1 MKRFLTTTRRLLAL
15 AGLAALL
22 AGQAAIAQAER
33 PVAVAD
39 RVVLLVDEI
48 HALRNF
54 PVVLAD
60 KLGYLKNGN
69 MAVTVMNVR
78 YDVSHADMLAD
89 GRVDAVMAY
98 YHHNVVNQAQGR
110 PSQAIVTL
118 GVTPGMKVMVAAGA
132 RERFKTT
139 ADLKGAHFISGGAG
153 SAKTTLANGLVLAGG
168 HALADY
174 NRQGSESKDANV
186 EALRSGTA
194 DLVVAP
200 IPDDQFYESRAG
212 ASVFADLTSADG
224 TKKALGTLF
233 PSSTVFMASERVAA
247 HPEMAQHLADAFV
260 RTLKF
265 INSHSAEEIAAL
277 IPPEIKGKDNAAYL
291 RVLKEQMRMFAN
303 DGSMPAD
310 GAQKELKLLA
320 EANPKY
326 KGVVLE
332 QTYTNRFVTEALK
345 KYR

>member
-1 MKRFLTTTRRLLAL
+1 MKRLAHIL
-15 AGLAALL
+15 VAALALL
-22 AGQAAIAQAER
+22 AGQNALPQAER

-39 RVVLLVDEI
+39 RVLLLVDEI

-60 KLGYLKNGN
+60 RLGYLKSGT

-78 YDVSHADMLAD
+78 YDVGHADMLAD

-98 YHHNVVNQAQGR
+98 YHHNVVNHAQGR
-110 PSQAIVTL
+110 PSQAVVTL
-118 GVTPGMKVMVAAGA
+118 GVTPGMKVLVTNTAHT
-132 RERFKTT
+132 RYKTF
-139 ADLKGAHFISGGAG
+139 ADLKGARIISGGAG

-174 NRQGSESKDANV
+174 NRLGSESKDANA
-186 EALRSGTA
+186 EALRSGGA

-200 IPDDQFYESRAG
+200 IPDDGFYESRGVAG
-212 ASVFADLTSADG
+212 LFADLTGLEA
-224 TKKALGTLF
+224 TRKALGAPF
-233 PSSTVFMASERVAA
+233 PSSTIFMANERVAA

-277 IPPEIKGKDNAAYL
+277 IPPEIKGKDPAAYL
-291 RVLKEQMRMFAN
+291 HALKEQMRMFAN
-303 DGSMPAD
+303 DGLMPAD
-310 GAQKELKLLA
+310 GARKEVQLLA

-326 KGVVLE
+326 RGVVLE